1 MKRALLFIV
10 LMIGFAQ
17 AAPWE
22 ADHFGDRILFRK
34 LEKQLGEDRSNEQ
47 DAEAGKVIHKVNL

>member
-1 MKRALLFIV
+1 
-10 LMIGFAQ
+10 MIGFAQ

-34 LEKQLGEDRSNEQ
+34 LEKQLGEDRINEQ